1 MYENWPQRETR
12 AWRCLV
18 PRSVEAQLY
27 YIKCLYTDNIACV
40 ADNIAGSSCLSA
52 APTLLCPANS
62 THSRH
67 HTSDWPK
74 IIASWSNMK
83 VPEKLFLCT
92 GSCAVSLLLQISFI
106 VSEFRSILRGGILI
120 FSPSHISIR
129 GYFAVTV
136 LSVFKAYPRTVFGPT
151 ALVALDSPACF
162 LSLRFR
168 RNHQT
173 PAVR

>member
-1 MYENWPQRETR
+1 MVSNHTGQHYMAGCYRGQSRHI
-12 AWRCLV
+12 AHLCARCSMS
-18 PRSVEAQLY
+18 PWKRSPIWGA
-27 YIKCLYTDNIACV
+27 KCIYTDNIACA

-120 FSPSHISIR
+120 FSPLVSHLNSR
-129 GYFAVTV
+129 V
-136 LSVFKAYPRTVFGPT
+136 LCRHRTLGVQ
-151 ALVALDSPACF
+151 S
-162 LSLRFR
+162 LSSNCLRA
-168 RNHQT
+168 HCSGC
-173 PAVR
+173 P

>member
-1 MYENWPQRETR
+1 MALTSPSLGRGSTVLYQVLIHRQYCVCGR
-12 AWRCLV
+12 QYCRL
-18 PRSVEAQLY
+18 QLPFGG
-27 YIKCLYTDNIACV
+27 AHSP
-40 ADNIAGSSCLSA
+40 A
-52 APTLLCPANS
+52 LLCPANS
-62 THSRH
+62 THFRH